1 MERARIKFVFL
12 IFIWIGV
19 LINISAQSFSAS
31 VDKTTISQ
39 YERFQV
45 YFTFEGESV
54 HNLTNFRAP
63 SFEGFRVLSGPNQ
76 STSMQIIN
84 GKVSA
89 SLTYSYI
96 LQPTNTGKFTIGAAF
111 VDFGGKTYKTE
122 SITINVV
129 KGSPQDNKSASG
141 GISQEELSKSVF
153 ILAEASKS
161 RAYVG
166 EQVTVTYKLYTKV
179 NIASPQITK
188 LPQYQGFWAE
198 EIEPRQ
204 TINFTIGTYKG
215 ERYRVAEIKKVA
227 LFPTRAGTLSVT
239 PFELNVPIII
249 RRKRTGNDIFDEF
262 FNDSF
267 FGRTETIEHT
277 ARSNT
282 LKINVMPLPS
292 ENVPPSFDGAVGNF
306 TFKTEIDKKEAY
318 TNESITLRY
327 TISGTG
333 NIKLLTAPKPLL
345 PASVEKYEPKVY
357 ENINRGSVVSGQ
369 KITEYLIVPRTP
381 GKKVIPSTEFSYFN
395 PSTQKYVTIKSTEYE
410 INILKGVGDDESET
424 AGFSKEDIKLLSE
437 DIRYIKTSDLSLIKK
452 ENDRLIKPW
461 FWIALFVSPLIL
473 AILIFANRRKAIIQ
487 NDVRLLKYRK
497 AEQAAKKRL
506 KSARKALDR
515 NDIEN
520 FYSELSSA
528 LFGYLEDKLGID
540 KSEFTIE
547 LALNKLMVYNVP
559 SDLLN
564 KIKDIAEKCEY
575 VRFAPK
581 SETVI
586 SANEFYDNAVKTIVE
601 IDSYLEKKK

>member
-1 MERARIKFVFL
+1 MEKSIRKFVTL
-12 IFIWIGV
+12 I
-19 LINISAQSFSAS
+19 LIVCSGALLHAQSFNAS
-31 VDKTTISQ
+31 VDKTTVSQ

-45 YFTFEGESV
+45 YFTFEGESI
-54 HNLTNFRAP
+54 HNLTNFRPP
-63 SFEGFRVLSGPNQ
+63 SFEGFRILSGPNQ

-96 LQPTNTGKFTIGAAF
+96 LQPSDIGKFTIGEAS
-111 VDFGGKTYKTE
+111 VDYDGKTYKTE
-122 SITINVV
+122 PITINVV
-129 KGSPQDNKSASG
+129 KGSPQENKSAAG

-153 ILAEASKS
+153 ILAEASKT

-166 EQVTVTYKLYTKV
+166 EQITVTYKLYTKV
-179 NIASPQITK
+179 NIASPQISK

-227 LFPTRAGTLSVT
+227 LFPTRAGVLNVT
-239 PFELNVPIII
+239 PFELNVPVII

-267 FGRTETIEHT
+267 FGRTETIEYT

-282 LKINVMPLPS
+282 LKINVLPLPS
-292 ENVPPSFDGAVGNF
+292 ENVPASFNGAVGNF
-306 TFKTEIDKKEAY
+306 TLKTEIDRKEAY

-333 NIKLLTAPKPLL
+333 NIKLLTVPEPLL
-345 PASVEKYEPKVY
+345 PAGIEKYEPKVY
-357 ENINRGSVVSGQ
+357 ENINRGSVISGQ
-369 KITEYLIVPRTP
+369 KIAEYLIVPRTP

-395 PSTQKYVTIKSTEYE
+395 PSTHKYVTIKSPEYE
-410 INILKGVGDDESET
+410 INVLKGVGEYES
-424 AGFSKEDIKLLSE
+424 AASGFSKEDIKLLSE
-437 DIRYIKTSDLSLIKK
+437 DIRYIKTSDLSLTKK
-452 ENDRLIKPW
+452 EEAALIKPW
-461 FWIALFVSPLIL
+461 FWIILFASPFVLTILIL
-473 AILIFANRRKAIIQ
+473 FNQRKEKIES
-487 NDVRLLKYRK
+487 DVRLLKYRK
-497 AEQAAKKRL
+497 AEKAAKKRL
-506 KSARKALDR
+506 KAARKALDN
-515 NDIEN
+515 NDIEK

-547 LALNKLMVYNVP
+547 LALDKLTAYNVP
-559 SDLLN
+559 GDLLN
-564 KIKDIAEKCEY
+564 KIKDISEKCEF

-586 SANEFYDNAVKTIVE
+586 SANEFYDAAVKTIVE
-601 IDSYLEKKK
+601 IDSYLEKRK